1 MASLPRLLGCL
12 LFAGL
17 LSAQTNWRTATEL
30 PMVDMSALSP
40 AQQQLALKIMREQGC
55 SCECNMKIVECRVV
69 DPHCTYSRGLA
80 SVIIENIRSGKTEP
94 QIVAAMAASKFAH
107 PIEKQQPERLLENP
121 VPLRVS
127 GAPELGPAGAR
138 VTLVEFSDF
147 QCPYCAKAAPQV
159 EAILKAYPKDVKLYY
174 KQFPLDTHPQA
185 KMAAEASLAAFKQG
199 KFWELH
205 DKMFANYRSLSRTNV
220 LAWAKALGLDMPR
233 FEKDMDS
240 LLTRAVVERDMAEG
254 DQAGVL
260 GTPTIFIDGKRFNG
274 PIDLQV
280 LKPVLDAELKQP
292 AKSAS
297 TRRDSAALRSAQSP
311 AR

>member
-17 LSAQTNWRTATEL
+17 LSAQTNWRTTTEL

-55 SCECNMKIVECRVV
+55 SCQCNMKIAECRIV

-80 SVIIENIRSGKTEP
+80 SVIIENVRAGKTES
-94 QIVAAMAASKFAH
+94 QIVAAMASSKFAH
-107 PIEKQQPERLLENP
+107 PIEEQPGRLLEDP

-127 GAPELGPAGAR
+127 GAPELGPKDAR
-138 VTLVEFSDF
+138 ITLVEFSDF

-174 KQFPLDTHPQA
+174 KQFPLDVHPQA

-205 DKMFANYRSLSRTNV
+205 DKMFANYHSLSRANV

-240 LLTRAVVERDMAEG
+240 PLTRAVVERDTAEG
-254 DQAGVL
+254 DQAGVM

-280 LKPVLDAELKQP
+280 LKPLLDAELKQP
-292 AKSAS
+292 AKPAL
-297 TRRDSAALRSAQSP
+297 TRRDSAALQSAQSP